1 MPHAGQVDS
10 VRVVPLLSVVV
21 GLAAA
26 LLSACLPHAGRPPVP
41 LSSPVPSPVT
51 PATCGADRLAALRGQ
66 PFTRLAEVTLAGELR
81 ILRPRQEITGP
92 AQPARL
98 SVRIDETGRV
108 LRLFC
113 D

>member
-1 MPHAGQVDS
+1 MPRAGRVDS

-41 LSSPVPSPVT
+41 LSSPVT

-66 PFTRLAEVTLAGELR
+66 PFTRLAEVPLAGELR

-113 D
+113 G